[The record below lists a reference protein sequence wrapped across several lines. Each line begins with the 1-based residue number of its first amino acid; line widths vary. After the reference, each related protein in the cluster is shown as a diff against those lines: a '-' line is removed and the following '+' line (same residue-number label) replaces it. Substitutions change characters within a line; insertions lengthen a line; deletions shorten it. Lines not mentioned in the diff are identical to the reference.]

1 MTPQIDLSAIKGNN
15 FNFLLSYYD
24 ENDAAISATF
34 EKIEFKVFKTVPPL
48 ENLVL
53 YAGLTGTTY
62 FLSTGISGLSHD
74 TSKRFIKP
82 NKDENNASSTGS
94 IFFEFESDVT
104 DRLPAGRHFYH
115 VEIISGKTFS
125 DMLCKGRF
133 DIINEDGGLL

>member
-34 EKIEFKVFKTVPPL
+34 ERIEFKVFKTVPPL

-53 YAGLTGTTY
+53 YAGLTGVTY
-62 FLSTGISGLSHD
+62 YLSTGVSGISHD

-82 NKDENNASSTGS
+82 NKDENNAAATGS
-94 IFFEFESDVT
+94 IFFDFQSDVM
-104 DRLPAGRHFYH
+104 DRLPAGRHFYNIE
-115 VEIISGKTFS
+115 VIKGTTFS
-125 DMLCKGRF
+125 DTLCRGRF
-133 DIINEDGGLL
+133 DLANEDGGLL